1 MNRDGVLYGLGAITL
16 GLIGLAFG
24 DFALQWQPV
33 PKDLPAH
40 HLLALFSAASMLVL
54 GLAVLWRRTARPA
67 AAGLAVAYLGWVALH
82 GPATL
87 AEPASIASW
96 LGVAETLSLSVGG
109 LALFVMLVK
118 EPSPRL
124 RLAVRLLYGLCPLV
138 FGLSHFVYADFTASM
153 VPGWI
158 PNPLFWAYATGA
170 GHLAAGLAILF
181 GVIPRLAATLLATMM
196 GCFVVMLHIP
206 RVMAAPSSQ
215 LEWTMMAV
223 AVSLTGAAWALR
235 QSLPPPEPSGALA
248 FDRIGLDSQH
258 GGGDTRAAE

>member
-1 MNRDGVLYGLGAITL
+1 MNRDGVIYGLGALML
-16 GLIGLAFG
+16 GLVGLAFG

-82 GPATL
+82 GPGVAAQPT
-87 AEPASIASW
+87 SIASW

-109 LALFVMLVK
+109 LALFAILAQ
-118 EPSPRL
+118 PPNARL
-124 RLAVRLLYGLCPLV
+124 RLAARLLYGLCPLV
-138 FGLSHFVYADFTASM
+138 FGLSHFAYAAFTAAM

-158 PNPLFWAYATGA
+158 PNPLFWAYATGI
-170 GHLAAGLAILF
+170 GHLAAGVAILV
-181 GVIPRLAATLLATMM
+181 GVAPGLAATLLAAMM

-206 RVMAAPSSQ
+206 RVMAAPDSQ
-215 LEWTMMAV
+215 LEWTMTAV

-235 QSLPPPEPSGALA
+235 QSLPAPPPSRALA
-248 FDRIGLDSQH
+248 FDRIGLDH
-258 GGGDTRAAE
+258 GSGDARAAE

>member
-1 MNRDGVLYGLGAITL
+1 MNRDGVIYGLGAIAL
-16 GLIGLAFG
+16 GLIGLTFG

-40 HLLALFSAASMLVL
+40 HLLALFSAATMLAL
-54 GLAVLWRRTARPA
+54 GLAMLWRRTARPA

-109 LALFVMLVK
+109 LALFAMLA
-118 EPSPRL
+118 ERPNQRL
-124 RLAVRLLYGLCPLV
+124 RLAARLLYGLCPLI
-138 FGLSHFVYADFTASM
+138 FGLSHFAYASFTASM

-158 PNPLFWAYATGA
+158 PYPLFWAYATGCC
-170 GHLAAGLAILF
+170 HLAAGLAILF
-181 GVIPRLAATLLATMM
+181 GVVPRLAATLLATMM
-196 GCFVVMLHIP
+196 GCFVVLLHIP
-206 RVMAAPSSQ
+206 RVMAAPDSQ
-215 LEWTMMAV
+215 LEWTMTAV
-223 AVSLTGAAWALR
+223 ALSLTGAAWALR

-248 FDRIGLDSQH
+248 FDRVGL
-258 GGGDTRAAE
+258 GR

>member
-1 MNRDGVLYGLGAITL
+1 MNRDGVVYGLGAIVL
-16 GLIGLAFG
+16 GLIGLTFG

-33 PKDLPAH
+33 PKTLPAH
-40 HLLALFSAASMLVL
+40 HVLALFSAATMLAL

-87 AEPASIASW
+87 AEPTSIASW

-109 LALFVMLVK
+109 LALFAMLA
-118 EPSPRL
+118 ERPSQRL
-124 RLAVRLLYGLCPLV
+124 RLAARLLYGLCPLV
-138 FGLSHFVYADFTASM
+138 FGLSHFAYASFTAAM

-158 PNPLFWAYATGA
+158 PYPLFWAYATGCC
-170 GHLAAGLAILF
+170 HLAAGLAILF
-181 GVIPRLAATLLATMM
+181 GVAPRLAASLLATMM

-206 RVMAAPSSQ
+206 RVMAAPGSQ
-215 LEWTMMAV
+215 LEWTMTAV
-223 AVSLTGAAWALR
+223 ALSLAGAAWALR

-248 FDRIGLDSQH
+248 FDRVGVD
-258 GGGDTRAAE
+258 R